1 MYLLDAR
8 CEDVGC
14 GYGCNYL
21 DYEKQWWLGI
31 ILICLRII
39 TLVGTNYF
47 NSNLHKTLGAM
58 WESIG

>member
-8 CEDVGC
+8 CEGVGC

-21 DYEKQWWLGI
+21 DYVKQRWLGI

-39 TLVGTNYF
+39 TLAGTNYF

-58 WESIG
+58 

>member
-1 MYLLDAR
+1 M

-21 DYEKQWWLGI
+21 DYEKQWRLGI
-31 ILICLRII
+31 ILTCLRII
-39 TLVGTNYF
+39 TLAGNNYF

-58 WESIG
+58 WEIVG